1 MVILY
6 INGTYKHQ
14 KLKIKNHDKR
24 GISKINW
31 FEGR

>member
-1 MVILY
+1 MVILH

-14 KLKIKNHDKR
+14 KIKNHDKR

>member
-14 KLKIKNHDKR
+14 IIKNHDKR
-24 GISKINW
+24 RISKINW